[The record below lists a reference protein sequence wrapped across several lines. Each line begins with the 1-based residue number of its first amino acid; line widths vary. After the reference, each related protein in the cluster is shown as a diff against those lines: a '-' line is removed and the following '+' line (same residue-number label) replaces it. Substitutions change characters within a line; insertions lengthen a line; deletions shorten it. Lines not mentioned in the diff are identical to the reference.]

1 MENTPSYHGKAL
13 SLEELDKALKELGLE
28 NDVHKYIEK
37 RKQLSLKREENNY
50 PNIEL
55 DVEVGEG
62 KNYKKGEKVANRNA
76 FGNAIADLAVLNKDK
91 FPVVA
96 VDCDL
101 KPSVKLEKFEKVN
114 PDGYIQIGIEEHN
127 AATIAGALS
136 ISGVLTFCRFRVF
149 GLDEVFNQQG

>member
-55 DVEVGEG
+55 DVEV
-62 KNYKKGEKVANRNA
+62 EKE
-76 FGNAIADLAVLNKDK
+76 
-91 FPVVA
+91 
-96 VDCDL
+96 
-101 KPSVKLEKFEKVN
+101 KL
-114 PDGYIQIGIEEHN
+114 
-127 AATIAGALS
+127 
-136 ISGVLTFCRFRVF
+136 
-149 GLDEVFNQQG
+149 